1 MEVVNKDLERYPW
14 ERIKKWDYIVIAV
27 AAEYHRK
34 YDMVELEDIKQSLY
48 KWFLEHPNKL
58 NEWEAISDKDA
69 KNLIY
74 RSLRNDALDY
84 CLEWKAKSIGYET
97 SDIFF
102 YESDVIEALL
112 PSVLRGEFGVSH
124 KLNLVGPS
132 KPPAPAEGGN
142 MMVMMIEIDKAYRK
156 LSTEDR
162 TVLFYRYAESMDYG
176 DVATEMNLGSEDA
189 ARMRHNRAVKKL
201 ITRIGGFRPWSDRD
215 SRNEE
220 TESPDKVVE
229 SDNYPEDNDRDKN
242 TDEDELT

>member
-1 MEVVNKDLERYPW
+1 MVGKELERYPW
-14 ERIKKWDYIVIAV
+14 GRIEKWDYIVVAV

-58 NEWEAISDKDA
+58 NEWEVIGEKDA

-74 RSLRNDALDY
+74 RCLRNDALDY
-84 CLEWKAKSIGYET
+84 CLEWKAKSVGYET
-97 SDIFF
+97 SDVFF
-102 YESDVIEALL
+102 YEADIIEALL

-201 ITRIGGFRPWSDRD
+201 ITRIGGFRPWSDKD
-215 SRNEE
+215 F
-220 TESPDKVVE
+220 
-229 SDNYPEDNDRDKN
+229 DNN
-242 TDEDELT
+242 TQEDEAPKTELIEKDEEQGEEDGSREE

>member
-1 MEVVNKDLERYPW
+1 MVDNTHLEW
-14 ERIKKWDYIVIAV
+14 KRIEKWDYIVTAV
-27 AAEYHRK
+27 ASEYHRK

-58 NEWEAISDKDA
+58 NEWETIGEKDA

-74 RSLRNDALDY
+74 RCLRNDALDY
-84 CLEWKAKSIGYET
+84 CLEWKAKSAGYET
-97 SDIFF
+97 SDVFF
-102 YESDVIEALL
+102 YEADIIEALL

-201 ITRIGGFRPWSDRD
+201 ITRIGGFRPWSDKD
-215 SRNEE
+215 FEKNDGKNEPQ
-220 TESPDKVVE
+220 ESELVE
-229 SDNYPEDNDRDKN
+229 HENEHREESGAEQ
-242 TDEDELT
+242 DE

>member
-1 MEVVNKDLERYPW
+1 
-14 ERIKKWDYIVIAV
+14 
-27 AAEYHRK
+27 
-34 YDMVELEDIKQSLY
+34 MVELEDIKQSLY

-58 NEWEAISDKDA
+58 NEWESIGEKDA

-74 RSLRNDALDY
+74 RSLRNDAFDY
-84 CLEWKAKSIGYET
+84 CLEWKAKSTGYET
-97 SDIFF
+97 SDVFF
-102 YESDVIEALL
+102 YEADIIEALL

-189 ARMRHNRAVKKL
+189 ARMRHNLAVKKL
-201 ITRIGGFRPWSDRD
+201 ITRIGGFRPWSDKDFDDKPSD
-215 SRNEE
+215 S
-220 TESPDKVVE
+220 
-229 SDNYPEDNDRDKN
+229 
-242 TDEDELT
+242 TDENPTVPPDENSEDGHSQGADED

>member
-1 MEVVNKDLERYPW
+1 MVDKKHLDW
-14 ERIKKWDYIVIAV
+14 ERIQKWDYIVVAV
-27 AAEYHRK
+27 ASEYHKK

-58 NEWEAISDKDA
+58 NEWESIGNKDA

-84 CLEWKAKSIGYET
+84 CLEWKAKSTGYET
-97 SDIFF
+97 SDVFF
-102 YESDVIEALL
+102 YEASIIEALL

-124 KLNLVGPS
+124 KLNLSGPS

-176 DVATEMNLGSEDA
+176 DIAIEMGIGSEDA
-189 ARMRHNRAVKKL
+189 VRMRHNRAVKKL
-201 ITRIGGFRPWSDRD
+201 ITRIGGFRPWLDKD
-215 SRNEE
+215 FDNNTQDNETPK
-220 TESPDKVVE
+220 TELIE
-229 SDNYPEDNDRDKN
+229 Q
-242 TDEDELT
+242 DEEQGEEQGSGEEQ

>member
-1 MEVVNKDLERYPW
+1 MVDNTHLEW
-14 ERIKKWDYIVIAV
+14 KRIEKWDYIVVAV
-27 AAEYHRK
+27 ASEYHRK

-58 NEWEAISDKDA
+58 NEWEAIGEKDA

-74 RSLRNDALDY
+74 RCLRNDALDY
-84 CLEWKAKSIGYET
+84 CLEWKAKSTGYET
-97 SDIFF
+97 SDVFF
-102 YESDVIEALL
+102 YEADIIEALL

-189 ARMRHNRAVKKL
+189 ARMRHNRAIKKL
-201 ITRIGGFRPWSDRD
+201 ITRIGGFRPWSDKD
-215 SRNEE
+215 FEKNDGNNESQKPE
-220 TESPDKVVE
+220 LVEHENENREESGTEQ
-229 SDNYPEDNDRDKN
+229 
-242 TDEDELT
+242 DE

>member
-1 MEVVNKDLERYPW
+1 MVNKDLERYPW

-34 YDMVELEDIKQSLY
+34 YNMVELEDIKQSLY

-215 SRNEE
+215 SSKEE
-220 TESPDKVVE
+220 TENPDEIVE
-229 SDNYPEDNDRDKN
+229 PDDHQESEDRDKH
-242 TDEDELT
+242 TYEDDLT

>member
-1 MEVVNKDLERYPW
+1 MVDNKHLEW
-14 ERIKKWDYIVIAV
+14 KRIEKWDYIVTAV
-27 AAEYHRK
+27 ASEYHRK
-34 YDMVELEDIKQSLY
+34 YDMVELDDIKQSLY

-58 NEWEAISDKDA
+58 NEWEAIGEKDA

-74 RSLRNDALDY
+74 RCLRNDALDY
-84 CLEWKAKSIGYET
+84 CLEWKAKSVGYET
-97 SDIFF
+97 SDVFF
-102 YESDVIEALL
+102 YEADIIEALL

-201 ITRIGGFRPWSDRD
+201 ITRIGGFRPWSDKDFDDKPSD
-215 SRNEE
+215 S
-220 TESPDKVVE
+220 
-229 SDNYPEDNDRDKN
+229 
-242 TDEDELT
+242 TDENPAVPPDENSEDGHSQGADED